1 MCACTQ
7 NQIND
12 MTGTI
17 KCCVGILEEERKEK
31 KKQADDSA
39 KQIKLLEGTPV
50 CGLEAYALY
59 KSF

>member
-1 MCACTQ
+1 
-7 NQIND
+7 

-39 KQIKLLEGTPV
+39 KQIKRLEGTPV